1 MTVRLAISVE
11 GHTEFE
17 FCREV
22 LRPHLRAFEVSLEP
36 KIVVTRRNISGPN
49 TKGGS
54 VSLDRFKREIR
65 PLLYSFDHVT
75 TLYDFYGFRD
85 RVEKES
91 PDALCARLAATLE
104 NPCHFTPYLQVHEF
118 EALLF
123 AAPTLVA
130 RALGC
135 PAMGETLHQAVESCG
150 GAEAINDHPATTP
163 SKRIEA
169 AFRAHL
175 TRQRYDKIFHGPL
188 LAMEIGL
195 PAIRVACPRFDAWLT
210 GLERLA
216 D

>member
-1 MTVRLAISVE
+1 VTVRLAISVE

-22 LRPHLRAFEVSLEP
+22 LSRYLRAFDVYLEP
-36 KIVVTRRNISGPN
+36 KIVVTQRNISGPN
-49 TKGGS
+49 VKGGL
-54 VSLDRFKREIR
+54 VSLDRFKREVR

-85 RVEKES
+85 RVEGES

-104 NPCHFTPYLQVHEF
+104 NPRHFIPYLQVHEF

-123 AAPTLVA
+123 AAPALIA
-130 RALGC
+130 RFLSC
-135 PAMGETLHQAVESCG
+135 PAIGETLRQAVELCG
-150 GAEAINDHPATTP
+150 GAEAVNDNPATVP

-169 AFRAHL
+169 AFREHL
-175 TRQRYDKIFHGPL
+175 SQRYDKIFHGPL

-195 PAIRVACPRFDAWLT
+195 PAIRAACPRFDVWL
-210 GLERLA
+210 GRLERLA

>member
-22 LRPHLRAFEVSLEP
+22 LIPHLLAFEVYMEP
-36 KIVVTRRNISGPN
+36 KIVVTQRNTIGPSA
-49 TKGGS
+49 KGGS
-54 VSLDRFKREIR
+54 VSLGRFNREVR

-85 RVEKES
+85 RIEGES
-91 PDALCARLAATLE
+91 PDTLCARLAAALE
-104 NPCHFTPYLQVHEF
+104 NPRHFTPYLQVHEF

-123 AAPTLVA
+123 AAPTIIA
-130 RALGC
+130 RFLGC
-135 PAMGETLHQAVESCG
+135 PVIGETLHQAVVLCG
-150 GAEAINDHPATTP
+150 GPEAVNDNPAATP
-163 SKRIEA
+163 AKRIQA
-169 AFRAHL
+169 AFREHL
-175 TRQRYDKIFHGPL
+175 ARRYDKTFHGPL

-195 PAIRVACPRFDAWLT
+195 PAIRAACPRFDAWLT
-210 GLERLA
+210 RLERLA

>member
-11 GHTEFE
+11 GPTEFE

-22 LRPHLRAFEVSLEP
+22 LRPHLLTFAVHLEP
-36 KIVVTRRNISGPN
+36 KIVVTQRNITGPN
-49 TKGGS
+49 AKGGS
-54 VSLDRFKREIR
+54 VSLGRFKREVR

-85 RVEKES
+85 HVEGES
-91 PDALCARLAATLE
+91 PDTLCARLAATLE
-104 NPCHFTPYLQVHEF
+104 NPRHFTPYLQVHEF

-123 AAPTLVA
+123 AAPALVA
-130 RALGC
+130 RSLGC

-163 SKRIEA
+163 SKRIKA

-175 TRQRYDKIFHGPL
+175 AQRYDKIFHGPF

-210 GLERLA
+210 RLERLA

>member
-36 KIVVTRRNISGPN
+36 KIVVTRRNISGSN
-49 TKGGS
+49 TKRGS
-54 VSLDRFKREIR
+54 VSLDRFKREVR

-104 NPCHFTPYLQVHEF
+104 NPRHFTPYLQVHEF

-123 AAPTLVA
+123 AAPTVIA
-130 RALGC
+130 HFLGC
-135 PAMGETLHQAVESCG
+135 PVIGEALHQAVMLCG
-150 GAEAINDHPATTP
+150 GPEAVNDDPATTP
-163 SKRIEA
+163 SKRIQA
-169 AFRAHL
+169 AFHEHL
-175 TRQRYDKIFHGPL
+175 AQRYDKTFHGPL

-195 PAIRVACPRFDAWLT
+195 SAIRAACPRFDAWLT
-210 GLERLA
+210 RLERLT

>member
-1 MTVRLAISVE
+1 MSVRLAISVE
-11 GHTEFE
+11 GHSEFE

-22 LRPHLRAFEVSLEP
+22 LRPYLRAFEVSLEP

-54 VSLDRFKREIR
+54 VSLDRFKREVR

-85 RVEKES
+85 RVEDES

-104 NPCHFTPYLQVHEF
+104 NPRHFIPYLQIHEF

-123 AAPTLVA
+123 AAPTLIA
-130 RALGC
+130 RFLDC
-135 PAMGETLHQAVESCG
+135 PAIGEALHQAVAGCG
-150 GAEAINDHPATTP
+150 GAEAVNDNPATTP

-169 AFRAHL
+169 AFREHL
-175 TRQRYDKIFHGPL
+175 AQRYDKPFHGLL

-195 PAIRVACPRFDAWLT
+195 PAIRDACPRFDAWLT
-210 GLERLA
+210 RLERLA
-216 D
+216 N